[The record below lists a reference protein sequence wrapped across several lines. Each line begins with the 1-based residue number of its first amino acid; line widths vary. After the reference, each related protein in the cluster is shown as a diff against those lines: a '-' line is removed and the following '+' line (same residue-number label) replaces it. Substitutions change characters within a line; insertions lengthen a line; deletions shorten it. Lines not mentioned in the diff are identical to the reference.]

1 MKLLMSHLSVF
12 NAISQKQRKWAA
24 FALLSA
30 MAVSSTPALAVMTL
44 PITGILCDFFHLM
57 TGPVG
62 YAISGI
68 VVVILG
74 LLWAAGEVSGWI
86 GRGLAVIVGIS
97 IALQA
102 ATWLGA
108 IQTSGGAAGSG
119 C

>member
-1 MKLLMSHLSVF
+1 MKLLMSQLSVF
-12 NAISQKQRKWAA
+12 NTISQKQRKWAA

-30 MAVSSTPALAVMTL
+30 VGISSTPALAVMTL

-74 LLWAAGEVSGWI
+74 LLWAA
-86 GRGLAVIVGIS
+86 
-97 IALQA
+97 
-102 ATWLGA
+102 
-108 IQTSGGAAGSG
+108 
-119 C
+119 

>member
-1 MKLLMSHLSVF
+1 
-12 NAISQKQRKWAA
+12 
-24 FALLSA
+24 
-30 MAVSSTPALAVMTL
+30 
-44 PITGILCDFFHLM
+44 
-57 TGPVG
+57 
-62 YAISGI
+62 
-68 VVVILG
+68 
-74 LLWAAGEVSGWI
+74 VSGWI